1 MCVYIYN
8 NNYIIINNN
17 EYFWSAPSSTLG
29 GSARSFTEENKRQK
43 KKKKHIGKTHYI
55 NMSLYNIISACM
67 CRWVR
72 ECAQCNLSWNA
83 CHAVQLLARPTTQDN
98 FIPMTNN
105 SNAFTWKETIQ
116 ITCWCCVCFISHPNN
131 TSMDTCSG
139 CYFSVGR
146 YGPSREG
153 RRSHCRRLLPQAA
166 HSLSINTAKPGHQG
180 ESFWLIDCFK
190 SSLKKL

>member
-1 MCVYIYN
+1 MCVCVCVCIQ

-17 EYFWSAPSSTLG
+17 EYLWSAPSSTLG
-29 GSARSFTEENKRQK
+29 WSARRFTEENKRQK
-43 KKKKHIGKTHYI
+43 TDEKKHIGKTHYI
-55 NMSLYNIISACM
+55 NMSLYNTISVCVH
-67 CRWVR
+67 RWVR

-153 RRSHCRRLLPQAA
+153 RRSHCRRLLPRPA
-166 HSLSINTAKPGHQG
+166 HILSINTAKPAHQG

-190 SSLKKL
+190 SS